1 MPARVSRTI
10 AVCASVS
17 QKADSVTAKRSRPS
31 ASYETHFAQHR
42 LCSIASRTLGL
53 QLGLKYPC
61 RTFARMMLERF
72 RSFRFLSIAFSLSCR
87 YARINHIGTD
97 GASRELN
104 WFLRGEEKSPPAVL
118 TLFFCLAICWAQC
131 SFAKDMGKE
140 MEPRFLVEMAR
151 SYEHGEGVPRDMARA
166 IELYCNAA
174 RLGDSDAQYNLGW
187 IYANGRGVERND
199 GLAGLFFAMAS
210 AGGVAQAD
218 QMLRVVG
225 APSSETPDCLRTPA
239 EAAHTESPPTDQQS
253 DRFERAPKHIVRLVN
268 RLGPEYGVDPQL
280 ALAVIE
286 VESNYNPNARS
297 SKNAQGLMQLIPET
311 SDRFGVKK
319 PYDPEQNLRGGLAY
333 LRWLLAYFRG
343 SVALVAAGYNAGEG
357 AVDRYGGVPP
367 YAETV
372 AYVQRI
378 RRLLQQDRH
387 PFDERVAMPSVA
399 LSKLSRAGLL
409 SRNPR

>member
-1 MPARVSRTI
+1 ME
-10 AVCASVS
+10 
-17 QKADSVTAKRSRPS
+17 AK
-31 ASYETHFAQHR
+31 H
-42 LCSIASRTLGL
+42 
-53 QLGLKYPC
+53 
-61 RTFARMMLERF
+61 
-72 RSFRFLSIAFSLSCR
+72 
-87 YARINHIGTD
+87 
-97 GASRELN
+97 
-104 WFLRGEEKSPPAVL
+104 
-118 TLFFCLAICWAQC
+118 
-131 SFAKDMGKE
+131 
-140 MEPRFLVEMAR
+140 LVDLAR
-151 SYEHGEGVPRDMARA
+151 SLEHGEGVPRDMARA

-199 GLAGLFFAMAS
+199 GLAAIFFAMAS
-210 AGGVAQAD
+210 AAGVAQAD

-225 APSSETPDCLRTPA
+225 APSSETPDCLRAPA
-239 EAAHTESPPTDQQS
+239 DADRKEPPPTEQQA
-253 DRFERAPKHIVRLVN
+253 DRFERAPKYIVRLVN

-297 SKNAQGLMQLIPET
+297 AKNAQGLMQLIPET

-319 PYDPEQNLRGGLAY
+319 PFDPEQNLRGGLAY

-357 AVDRYGGVPP
+357 TVDRYRGVPP

-399 LSKLSRAGLL
+399 LSRLNRTSLL
-409 SRNPR
+409 LRDFR

>member
-1 MPARVSRTI
+1 LLLF
-10 AVCASVS
+10 CA
-17 QKADSVTAKRSRPS
+17 
-31 ASYETHFAQHR
+31 
-42 LCSIASRTLGL
+42 L
-53 QLGLKYPC
+53 
-61 RTFARMMLERF
+61 
-72 RSFRFLSIAFSLSCR
+72 
-87 YARINHIGTD
+87 IG
-97 GASRELN
+97 N
-104 WFLRGEEKSPPAVL
+104 VQP
-118 TLFFCLAICWAQC
+118 CLAQVVDR
-131 SFAKDMGKE
+131 SLEAKH
-140 MEPRFLVEMAR
+140 LVERAR
-151 SYEHGEGVPRDMARA
+151 SLEHGEGVPRDMARA
-166 IELYCNAA
+166 IELYCDAA
-174 RLGDSDAQYNLGW
+174 KLGDSDAQYNLGW

-199 GLAGLFFAMAS
+199 GLAAIFFAMAS
-210 AGGVAQAD
+210 ATGVAQAD

-225 APSSETPDCLRTPA
+225 APSSETADCLRAPA
-239 EAAHTESPPTDQQS
+239 EAVRKEPPPTEQQA

-297 SKNAQGLMQLIPET
+297 PRNAQGLMQLIPET

-319 PYDPEQNLRGGLAY
+319 PFDPEQNLRGGLAY

-357 AVDRYGGVPP
+357 AVDRYRGVPP

-399 LSKLSRAGLL
+399 LSKLNRTSLL
-409 SRNPR
+409 SQDSR